1 MKVVAVG
8 DNCVDVYYTM
18 NRFYPT
24 GNAVDFAIN
33 LKKLGQ
39 DVSLVSIQGND
50 VFGVAVANVLDR
62 YGVGRTHFYP
72 GQRQTAT
79 AQMNLIN
86 GDRVHEK
93 FNGNVLED
101 FTLDR
106 ERMDYVKGFD
116 LIYSEKWSGSDG
128 TSRSSDGPQYP
139 DPRLLQAAGRPYQR
153 GHPPLS
159 GLRLLLLR
167 EAGRPD
173 PGLPEEDPGQDGPDG
188 DRHAGGGRGASPY
201 DGTDWHREVADRVE
215 VVNTVG
221 AGDSYVRALPRA
233 CARERAWTNVCT
245 WARRRRPRSSRCSIP
260 IDLPGE

>member
-62 YGVGRTHFYP
+62 YGVDRTHFYP

-116 LIYSEKWSGSDG
+116 LIYSEKWS
-128 TSRSSDGPQYP
+128 RI
-139 DPRLLQAAGRPYQR
+139 GRY
-153 GHPPLS
+153 
-159 GLRLLLLR
+159 
-167 EAGRPD
+167 
-173 PGLPEEDPGQDGPDG
+173 LPELRTDHNILIHDFSKRLDDPTNEGILPYLDYAFFSYEKLDDQIRDFLKRTQAKTGRTVIAMLGEDGSL
-188 DRHAGGGRGASPY
+188 AY
-201 DGTDWHREVADRVE
+201 DGTDWHREVADRAEAVM
-215 VVNTVG
+215 
-221 AGDSYVRALPRA
+221 ALYPSVYQ
-233 CARERAWTNVCT
+233 N
-245 WARRRRPRSSRCSIP
+245 
-260 IDLPGE
+260 

>member
-62 YGVGRTHFYP
+62 YGVDRTHFYP

-106 ERMDYVKGFD
+106 ERMDYV
-116 LIYSEKWSGSDG
+116 
-128 TSRSSDGPQYP
+128 
-139 DPRLLQAAGRPYQR
+139 
-153 GHPPLS
+153 
-159 GLRLLLLR
+159 
-167 EAGRPD
+167 
-173 PGLPEEDPGQDGPDG
+173 
-188 DRHAGGGRGASPY
+188 
-201 DGTDWHREVADRVE
+201 
-215 VVNTVG
+215 
-221 AGDSYVRALPRA
+221 
-233 CARERAWTNVCT
+233 
-245 WARRRRPRSSRCSIP
+245 
-260 IDLPGE
+260 